1 MIKYIVAGILTM
13 LGCTF
18 MILSNINVFIVTG
31 YIIIITS
38 YFMAF
43 IIEMRR
49 MEGLKEEIRD
59 GQS

>member
-1 MIKYIVAGILTM
+1 MIKYIVAGILTI

-43 IIEMRR
+43 TIEMRR

>member
-1 MIKYIVAGILTM
+1 MIKYIVAGILTI
-13 LGCTF
+13 LGCAF
-18 MILSNINVFIVTG
+18 MIFSNINLFIVSG

-49 MEGLKEEIRD
+49 MEGLEEEIRD
-59 GQS
+59 GRS